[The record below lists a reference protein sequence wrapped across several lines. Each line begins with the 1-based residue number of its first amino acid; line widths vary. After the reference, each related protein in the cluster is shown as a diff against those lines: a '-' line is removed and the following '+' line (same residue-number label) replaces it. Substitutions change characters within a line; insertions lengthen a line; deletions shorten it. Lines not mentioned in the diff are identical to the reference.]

1 MQHNDKTSWHSSTTL
16 CVLFRKLDTTFHQ
29 GLRASTSLGAYIVA
43 RDSHVSSEFGKESDR
58 GTSVASDPARGDPYN
73 EHLMATAP
81 EMILYI

>member
-1 MQHNDKTSWHSSTTL
+1 
-16 CVLFRKLDTTFHQ
+16 
-29 GLRASTSLGAYIVA
+29 
-43 RDSHVSSEFGKESDR
+43 VSSEFGKESDR